1 MLSFFWTL
9 FGIALAALTV
19 AAGLSVHFRRRQLL
33 ASNRPVIDDE
43 AIDTIVETGELVVDE
58 DEPLDLDD
66 IDEEEDRFWSE
77 SWDEPEEW

>member
-1 MLSFFWTL
+1 MLPLFWAL

-19 AAGLSVHFRRRQLL
+19 AAGLSVHFRRRQLI
-33 ASNRPVIDDE
+33 ASNLPVLDDE

-77 SWDEPEEW
+77 SWDEADEW

>member
-1 MLSFFWTL
+1 MLTFLWTL
-9 FGIALAALTV
+9 FGIALAALAV

-33 ASNRPVIDDE
+33 AANRPLLDDE

-58 DEPLDLDD
+58 DESLDLDD
-66 IDEEEDRFWSE
+66 IDEEEERFWSE

>member
-1 MLSFFWTL
+1 MLTFFWTL
-9 FGIALAALTV
+9 LGIALVALTV
-19 AAGLSVHFRRRQLL
+19 AAGLRVHFRRRQLF
-33 ASNRPVIDDE
+33 ASSRPVIDDH

-58 DEPLDLDD
+58 DEPLDLHD